1 MREMPRPVLSPRE
14 AEVLR
19 LWIQS
24 ESKDEVGS
32 ALTIAPAT
40 VMTHIAR
47 IRNKYADV
55 GRPARTKAQLL
66 ARALQDGLVELED
79 L

>member
-1 MREMPRPVLSPRE
+1 MTELVRPALSPRE
-14 AEVLR
+14 KEVLR

-32 ALTIAPAT
+32 TLVIAPAT

-47 IRNKYADV
+47 IRGKYSEV

-66 ARALQDGLVELED
+66 ARALQDGLIELDE

>member
-1 MREMPRPVLSPRE
+1 MGDLPRPVLSARE

-24 ESKDEVGS
+24 ESKVEVGS

-47 IRNKYADV
+47 IRSKYADV

-66 ARALQDGLVELED
+66 ARALQDGLVRLED